1 MPNQIHPAA
10 PHHLP
15 IFITAPGET
24 DPFLVGSAIFLI
36 LMVFALGTLYFRLH
50 ALPEHLAHGNASKLQ
65 FEVVAVLALL
75 ALFTHNTGFWFA
87 ALLLALI
94 PIPNFYAPLAVMA
107 RSLARMAG
115 WSREKARAEVSPVP
129 DTKEKEEKPP
139 TTPAAPEVVHQLQ
152 VEPAETAVPGTLHL
166 QEEAP
171 QPAEHAAQPSESKPA
186 KPGKRPHAVSRQ
198 RA

>member
-1 MPNQIHPAA
+1 MPDQIHPAA

-36 LMVFALGTLYFRLH
+36 LMIFALGTLYFRLH

-65 FEVVAVLALL
+65 FEVVAVLALI
-75 ALFTHNTGFWFA
+75 ALFTHNTSFWVA

-94 PIPNFYAPLAVMA
+94 PIPNFYTPLAVMA

-115 WSREKARAEVSPVP
+115 WSREKARAEVSPAP
-129 DTKEKEEKPP
+129 APEEKAERPP
-139 TTPAAPEVVHQLQ
+139 APEVVRHLQ
-152 VEPAETAVPGTLHL
+152 VEPAEPAAASSPAQL
-166 QEEAP
+166 QGEAP
-171 QPAEHAAQPSESKPA
+171 QPAEHAAQPSESKP
-186 KPGKRPHAVSRQ
+186 GKRPRAVSRE

>member
-1 MPNQIHPAA
+1 MPDQIHPAA

-15 IFITAPGET
+15 VFITAPGET

-36 LMVFALGTLYFRLH
+36 LMVFAIGTFYFRLH

-65 FEVVAVLALL
+65 FEVVAVLALI
-75 ALFTHNTGFWFA
+75 ALFTHNTSFWVA

-115 WSREKARAEVSPVP
+115 WSREKARAEVSPAPIV
-129 DTKEKEEKPP
+129 KEKEEKPP
-139 TTPAAPEVVHQLQ
+139 TTPPAPEVVRHLQ
-152 VEPAETAVPGTLHL
+152 VEPAEPAAASSPAPPQG
-166 QEEAP
+166 EAP
-171 QPAEHAAQPSESKPA
+171 QPAEHAAQPSESKP
-186 KPGKRPHAVSRQ
+186 GKRPRAVSRE

>member
-15 IFITAPGET
+15 VFITAPGET

-50 ALPEHLAHGNASKLQ
+50 ALPEHLAHGNASRLQ

-75 ALFTHNTGFWFA
+75 ALFTHNTWFWFA

-115 WSREKARAEVSPVP
+115 WSKEKARAAVSPAP
-129 DTKEKEEKPP
+129 DIKKKEDKPL
-139 TTPAAPEVVHQLQ
+139 TTPAPEVVHPLQ
-152 VEPAETAVPGTLHL
+152 AEPAEAAASPPHL

-171 QPAEHAAQPSESKPA
+171 QPLEHAAQPSESKPA
-186 KPGKRPHAVSRQ
+186 KPGKRAQAVSRQ

>member
-1 MPNQIHPAA
+1 MPDQIHPAA

-36 LMVFALGTLYFRLH
+36 LMIFALGTLYFRLH

-65 FEVVAVLALL
+65 FEVVAVLALI
-75 ALFTHNTGFWFA
+75 ALFTHNTSFWVA

-115 WSREKARAEVSPVP
+115 WSREKARAEVSPAP
-129 DTKEKEEKPP
+129 APEEKAERPP
-139 TTPAAPEVVHQLQ
+139 APEVVRHLQ
-152 VEPAETAVPGTLHL
+152 VEPAEPAAASSPAQL
-166 QEEAP
+166 QGEAP
-171 QPAEHAAQPSESKPA
+171 QPAEHAAQPSESKP
-186 KPGKRPHAVSRQ
+186 GKRPRAVSRE